1 MLTLDQKVTIINTFH
16 SLTLLNFS
24 PVLDSVSQS
33 EFFVMIAVEKMS
45 EYNKKNTGR
54 VSSIAES
61 LHVSSP
67 AISRTITSLENK
79 GYAERC
85 VDIQNRRNTGVKLTE
100 EGRKVYL
107 QECEN
112 VCRVFNEVTESMGEE
127 KITQLITLADE
138 LRISFE
144 DALSKSKNKA

>member
-1 MLTLDQKVTIINTFH
+1 MTF
-16 SLTLLNFS
+16 SKALGGPF
-24 PVLDSVSQS
+24 
-33 EFFVMIAVEKMS
+33 I
-45 EYNKKNTGR
+45 
-54 VSSIAES
+54 SSIAES

>member
-16 SLTLLNFS
+16 SLTMLNFS
-24 PVLDSVSQS
+24 PVLDKVSQS
-33 EFFVMIAVEKMS
+33 EFFVMAAVEKLS
-45 EYNKKNTGR
+45 EYSNKNIGR

-85 VDIQNRRNTGVKLTE
+85 VDIQNRRNTGVKLTD
-100 EGRKVYL
+100 EGRKVYIK
-107 QECEN
+107 ECEN
-112 VCRVFNEVTESMGEE
+112 VYQVFSEVTDSMGEE
-127 KITQLITLADE
+127 KITQLITLAAE
-138 LRISFE
+138 LRMSFE
-144 DALSKSKNKA
+144 NALVKSKSKA